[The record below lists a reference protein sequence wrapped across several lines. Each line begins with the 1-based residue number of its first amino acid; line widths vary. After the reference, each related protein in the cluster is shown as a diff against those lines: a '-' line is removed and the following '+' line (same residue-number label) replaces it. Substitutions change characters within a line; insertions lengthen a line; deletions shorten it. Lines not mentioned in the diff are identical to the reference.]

1 MANTIALRKA
11 YSTMLDEVYKLASLT
26 AVLDGPNDLVKRAQT
41 QMKFDSINCLCRD
54 SLTTTSRQAMLLVM

>member
-26 AVLDGPNDLVKRAQT
+26 AVFPAEK
-41 QMKFDSINCLCRD
+41 
-54 SLTTTSRQAMLLVM
+54 

>member
-26 AVLDGPNDLVKRAQT
+26 AVLDGPNELV
-41 QMKFDSINCLCRD
+41 
-54 SLTTTSRQAMLLVM
+54 

>member
-26 AVLDGPNDLVKRAQT
+26 AVLNEPERTCKRGS
-41 QMKFDSINCLCRD
+41 KRK
-54 SLTTTSRQAMLLVM
+54 